1 MSQRPNITAQMD
13 TPVSPLPKL
22 ETKLKTI
29 AGLLCDN
36 VYDHLVYTV
45 QENSS
50 GQQYRHKLRDF
61 LSTKQNE
68 FFTTYVNTKYSPK
81 PNPN

>member
-1 MSQRPNITAQMD
+1 MSQRPNITNQLD
-13 TPVSPLPKL
+13 IPITPLPKL

-36 VYDHLVYTV
+36 VYDHLVYIV
-45 QENSS
+45 QDKSS

-61 LSTKQNE
+61 LSAKQNE
-68 FFTTYVNTKYSPK
+68 FFTTYVNTKYK
-81 PNPN
+81 PN